1 MNVLLIDDDA
11 DLGTMLTDVFARE
24 SIRLTTVEDGKAG
37 LNKATEGK
45 FSLILLDIM
54 LPEMDGLQ
62 VLKHLRQSGI
72 ETPVL
77 MLTARGDDVDRVV
90 GLELGADDY
99 LPKPFYPR
107 ELVARVKALLRR
119 SKKGDGMPMV
129 EKLRYA
135 GFELDTVN
143 AEAVCDG
150 KALTLTPTEFAVLRQ
165 LMMHHGQL
173 VTKES
178 LSTQVL
184 GRQLGPFD
192 RSLDVHIS
200 NVRKKL
206 PSHPDRIQTVR
217 GRGYRLLEPEEVE
230 PELLER

>member
-1 MNVLLIDDDA
+1 MVHVLLIDDDA
-11 DLGTMLTDVFARE
+11 DLGAMLTDVFARE
-24 SIRLTTVEDGKAG
+24 GIRLTAVEDGKTG
-37 LNKATEGK
+37 LNTATEGEY
-45 FSLILLDIM
+45 SLILLDIM
-54 LPEMDGLQ
+54 LPEIDGLQ
-62 VLKHLRQSGI
+62 VLKQLRQSGI

-107 ELVARVKALLRR
+107 ELIARVKALLRR
-119 SKKGDGMPMV
+119 SKSAASLPVV
-129 EKLRYA
+129 ETLRFA

-143 AEAVCDG
+143 AEASCDG
-150 KALTLTPTEFAVLRQ
+150 EALTLTPTEFEVLRQ
-165 LMMHHGQL
+165 LIMHHGQL

-217 GRGYRLLEPEEVE
+217 GRGYRVME
-230 PELLER
+230 PELLES

>member
-1 MNVLLIDDDA
+1 MVHVLLIDDDA
-11 DLGTMLTDVFARE
+11 DLGAMLTDVFARE
-24 SIRLTTVEDGKAG
+24 GIRLTAVEDGKIG
-37 LNKATEGK
+37 LDTATEGS

-54 LPEMDGLQ
+54 LPGMDGLQ
-62 VLKHLRQSGI
+62 VLKQLRQSGI

-107 ELVARVKALLRR
+107 ELIARVKALLRR
-119 SKKGDGMPMV
+119 SKGADSAKV
-129 EKLRYA
+129 IETIRFA

-143 AEAVCDG
+143 AVANCDG
-150 KALTLTPTEFAVLRQ
+150 EKLTLTPTEFEVLRQ
-165 LMMHHGQL
+165 LVTHHGQL

-178 LSTQVL
+178 LSNHVL

-206 PSHPDRIQTVR
+206 PAHPDRIQTVR
-217 GRGYRLLEPEEVE
+217 GRGYRVMEPEI
-230 PELLER
+230 LES

>member
-1 MNVLLIDDDA
+1 MVHVLLVDDDA
-11 DLGTMLTDVFARE
+11 DLGAMLTDVFARE
-24 SIRLTTVEDGKAG
+24 GIRLTTVEDGKTG
-37 LNKATEGK
+37 LDTASKGEY
-45 FSLILLDIM
+45 SLILLDIM

-62 VLKHLRQSGI
+62 VLKHLRQGGI

-77 MLTARGDDVDRVV
+77 MLTARGEDVDRVV

-99 LPKPFYPR
+99 LAKPFYPR

-119 SKKGDGMPMV
+119 SKGGDTAV
-129 EKLRYA
+129 AETIRFA

-143 AEAVCDG
+143 AVAHCDG
-150 KALTLTPTEFAVLRQ
+150 EALTLTPTEFEVLRQ
-165 LMMHHGQL
+165 LVTHHGQL

-178 LSTQVL
+178 LSNQVL

-206 PSHPDRIQTVR
+206 PAHPDRIQTVR
-217 GRGYRLLEPEEVE
+217 GRGYRVLEPEILE
-230 PELLER
+230 PETLEN

>member
-1 MNVLLIDDDA
+1 MTHLLIIDDDA
-11 DLGTMLTDVFARE
+11 DLTNMLQDVFQRE
-24 SIRLTTVEDGKAG
+24 GMKVSTAGDGKQGLKVAG
-37 LNKATEGK
+37 ETS
-45 FSLILLDIM
+45 FDLILLDIM

-62 VLKHLRQSGI
+62 VLKRLRQSGI
-72 ETPVL
+72 ETPIL

-119 SKKGDGMPMV
+119 LKPGSAQDIT
-129 EKLRYA
+129 ESLRFG

-143 AEAVCDG
+143 AVASCDS
-150 KALTLTPTEFAVLRQ
+150 KELVLTPTEFEILRQ
-165 LMMHHGQL
+165 LTMHHGRL
-173 VTKES
+173 VTKDT
-178 LSTQVL
+178 LSMQVL

-200 NVRKKL
+200 NIRKKL
-206 PSHPDRIQTVR
+206 PQRPERIETVR
-217 GRGYRLLEPEEVE
+217 GRGYRISES
-230 PELLER
+230 